1 MLDRVEMRY
10 VFLKSLYFC
19 PLFYSPC
26 YKAHW
31 YSDLSPYK
39 APVLL
44 RLSGPYRQRQD
55 IEGFELQSLSSSKHC
70 FNPAHF
76 HARYNSLS
84 PTFPRGNAWF
94 PEAVVSGRPGFSGG
108 VFPDRG
114 ARAGRAAAGPWGA
127 LPFPL
132 CWPGAHQGR
141 SSEPLLLLAQPLLPP
156 GTASRRVVTGP
167 LLQSD
172 RMGTTN
178 LVLTDRGFWLFKSIV
193 LTLAGK
199 N

>member
-1 MLDRVEMRY
+1 MLDRVEMSY

-31 YSDLSPYK
+31 CSDLSPYK

-55 IEGFELQSLSSSKHC
+55 IEGFELQSLSSSKL
-70 FNPAHF
+70 ATLIQLISMLDITRSALHF
-76 HARYNSLS
+76 LEVMLDFQKLLFLAVRAFLVEFSL
-84 PTFPRGNAWF
+84 TEERGQ
-94 PEAVVSGRPGFSGG
+94 GG
-108 VFPDRG
+108 WQWG
-114 ARAGRAAAGPWGA
+114 AR
-127 LPFPL
+127 PFPL
-132 CWPGAHQGR
+132 CWPRAPR
-141 SSEPLLLLAQPLLPP
+141 DRRSEPLLLLAQPLLPP
-156 GTASRRVVTGP
+156 GTSAASRRVVTGP